1 MSEQLSV
8 EDSSAENPGS
18 GPDTGPGP
26 GSILRA
32 PTPQEVRD
40 ELAAMVVRDLR
51 GPVHGD
57 EEQLGND
64 PREWYVL
71 GKLAPN
77 GTEVAPDQLDTL
89 AESDSCDTD
98 DNGTDPETQAP
109 NTPSLVPSSLGFTA
123 RVKGTVTELLVSAT
137 WGEYTSVAD
146 PERPQARRYQRQPRG
161 GEIPVKLAEGTIT
174 AQTLDPQVPDVKV
187 RGRVR
192 WHDDAWLVTL
202 FLVNTQSGI
211 GVRPWVFQA
220 ELAARS
226 ANDTACFLPRR
237 PADRTSKGGDATDRA
252 EQRRLAMAYRL
263 LPEFAIGHSCGAHA
277 HVDPGDPMRARRIV
291 TATAPQHELP
301 ATDVPDAAAD
311 PDLPELA
318 SLVLDMKVL
327 AALEAEPL
335 RAALLPL
342 VTGYRAWIERAQRHA
357 GQPEARLDGFR
368 PEIRDTLTAARE
380 AATRI
385 EAGIDLLT
393 GPPGLRDE
401 RALAAF
407 RFANSAMHQ
416 QRIHTIAAAQRRR
429 DPNLL
434 PDQAVAAA
442 DADERAARNR
452 SWRPFQLAF
461 LLLNLPALA
470 DPGHPER
477 STDTE
482 AAIADLL
489 WFPTGGGKTEAYLG
503 LTAFT
508 LAIRRLQPESE
519 YGGYRADRGIA
530 VLMRYTLR
538 LLTIQQFYRAAAL
551 ICACEV
557 LRRADTAR
565 WGSEPFRIGLWVGGD
580 VTPNS
585 VDRAEE
591 WVRELNRDKGR
602 PRLGGGSPHQLTH
615 CPWCGSALEAA
626 RAVTVDLKGLRR
638 TWVRCP
644 DVMYCPFGPMGEYS
658 GAHGAEPGLPVVVTD
673 EELYRLLPSLVIAT
687 VDKFAQLPW
696 QGATRTLFGGVDR
709 YCERHGHLAAETTS
723 AAWESATGHQATD
736 ALPPARILP
745 GARIRPPD
753 LIVQDELHLI
763 SGPLGSLVGLY
774 ESAVDRLATWERGP
788 GKYVRPKVIAS
799 TATVRR
805 ARKQIGALFNRETRI
820 FPPPG
825 LDADDS
831 FFARTRPVQ
840 GPGSRPGRLYVGL
853 CAHGSRIKNTHI
865 RVYVALLAAAHA
877 LHEKYGRNEITDP
890 YMTVVGY
897 FNSLRD
903 LGGMRRLVEDD
914 VTTRVGRA
922 AERGLANRREPQLRE
937 LTSRMSNEDI
947 PAVLAELER
956 SYTGRSAGYGP
967 DAGPSRSGSEGQ
979 RAESARAVDVLLAT
993 NMIAVGVDVPRLGA
1007 MIVANQPKSPAEYIQ
1022 ATSRVGRA
1030 APGLVFTV
1038 YNWARPRDLSHYESF
1053 EAFHA
1058 TMYQHVEALSVT
1070 PFADRAIDR
1079 GLSGVLAAL
1088 VRDLRPDYNT
1098 NLGAGYLT
1106 RDSELA
1112 DHVTQYLRRRAL
1124 DVTGHRAIGE
1134 QIQRHLDDRLDYWE
1148 RRRRAPGIRLG
1159 YRVGRGTQSGDIE
1172 ALLREPETGAWTRFT
1187 CPTSLRNVEPGIQL
1201 ILSHD
1206 PDSHTKVDQDT
1217 DEPAWA
1223 ARASDEDQNAAGGG
1237 AADTITGAAGTGT
1250 TGTGTAGT
1258 GAAGTGTTGTVTTRT
1273 GADQ

>member
-1 MSEQLSV
+1 MERVNEQLFLSAPGSSGSG
-8 EDSSAENPGS
+8 SSAPEPGRV
-18 GPDTGPGP
+18 
-26 GSILRA
+26 LCA
-32 PTPQEVRD
+32 PTPQQVRD
-40 ELAAMVVRDLR
+40 ELADMVVRDLR
-51 GPVHGD
+51 GPVYGD
-57 EEQLGND
+57 EELLAND
-64 PREWYVL
+64 PRDWYVL

-77 GTEVAPDQLDTL
+77 GTEVAPEELDEL
-89 AESDSCDTD
+89 AESDGSAAD
-98 DNGTDPETQAP
+98 DSVVDMEVQAP

-123 RVKGTVTELLVSAT
+123 RVEGSATELLVSAT
-137 WGEYTSVAD
+137 WGEYASVAD

-161 GEIPVKLAEGTIT
+161 GEIPLKLTEGPIA
-174 AQTLDPQVPDVKV
+174 AQSLDSQVPDVKV
-187 RGRVR
+187 RGRIR

-202 FLVNTQSGI
+202 FLVNTQTGL

-220 ELAARS
+220 ELSARS
-226 ANDTACFLPRR
+226 AHGAACFLPRR
-237 PADRTSKGGDATDRA
+237 AADRTTRGGDVTDRA

-263 LPEFAIGHSCGAHA
+263 LPEFAIGHACGVHT
-277 HVDPGDPMRARRIV
+277 DLDDTDPMRALRIS
-291 TATAPQHELP
+291 TATTPRHELP
-301 ATDVPDAAAD
+301 ATDVPNSGTD

-318 SLVLDMKVL
+318 SLVLDMKAL
-327 AALEAEPL
+327 ATLETEPL

-342 VTGYRAWIERAQRHA
+342 VTGYRAWIDRAQRRA
-357 GQPEARLDGFR
+357 AQPEARLDGFQR
-368 PEIRDTLTAARE
+368 EVRDTLAAARE
-380 AATRI
+380 AADRI
-385 EAGIDLLT
+385 QAGIDLLT
-393 GPPGLRDE
+393 GPPAQRDE
-401 RALAAF
+401 HALAAF
-407 RFANSAMHQ
+407 RFANNAMHL
-416 QRIHTIAAAQRRR
+416 QRIHTIAAAARRR
-429 DPNLL
+429 DPGSP
-434 PDQAVAAA
+434 PDQEVAAA
-442 DADERAARNR
+442 DTDELAARNR

-461 LLLNLPALA
+461 LLLNLPPLA

-477 STDTE
+477 STDADT
-482 AAIADLL
+482 AIADLL

-508 LAIRRLQPESE
+508 LAARRLQPASE
-519 YGGYRADRGIA
+519 HGGLRADHGIA

-538 LLTIQQFYRAAAL
+538 LLTIQQFHRAAAL

-565 WGSEPFRIGLWVGGD
+565 WGSEPFRIGLWVGGE

-585 VDRAEE
+585 VKQAAD
-591 WVRELNRDKGR
+591 WLQELNRDKGR

-615 CPWCGSALEAA
+615 CPWCGSALQAA
-626 RAVTVDLKGLRR
+626 RAITVDLNGLRR

-644 DVMYCPFGPMGEYS
+644 DLMYCPFGAMGEYS
-658 GAHGAEPGLPVVVTD
+658 GADGAEPGLPVVVTD

-709 YCERHGHLAAETTS
+709 DCERHGHLAAETTG
-723 AAWESATGHQATD
+723 ADWESATGHQATD
-736 ALPPARILP
+736 TLPPARIQS
-745 GARIRPPD
+745 GTRIRPPD

-774 ESAVDRLATWERGP
+774 ESAVDRLATWERAP
-788 GKYVRPKVIAS
+788 GRNVRPKVIAS

-805 ARKQIGALFNRETRI
+805 ARNQIGALFNRETRI

-840 GPGSRPGRLYVGL
+840 GPGSKPGRLYIGL

-877 LHEKYGRNEITDP
+877 LHEKYGRNEVTDP

-922 AERGLANRREPQLRE
+922 GDRGLANRREPQLRE

-967 DAGPSRSGSEGQ
+967 EAAPSRSGVAQGSRTEPP
-979 RAESARAVDVLLAT
+979 RAVDVLLAT
-993 NMIAVGVDVPRLGA
+993 NMIAVGVDVSRLGA
-1007 MIVANQPKSPAEYIQ
+1007 MIVANQPKSTAEYIQ

-1079 GLSGVLAAL
+1079 GLSGVLTAL

-1098 NLGAGYLT
+1098 NLGAGFLT

-1112 DHVTQYLRRRAL
+1112 DHVSQYLKRRAV
-1124 DVTGHRAIGE
+1124 DVTGQRAVGE
-1134 QIQRHLDDRLDYWE
+1134 RILRHLDDRLDYWE

-1159 YRVGRGTQSGDIE
+1159 YRAGRSADPGDIE
-1172 ALLREPETGAWTRFT
+1172 ALLRKPETGAWTRFT

-1201 ILSHD
+1201 ILTHD
-1206 PDSHTKVDQDT
+1206 PDSHTRVDQDT
-1217 DEPAWA
+1217 EEPAWQ
-1223 ARASDEDQNAAGGG
+1223 ARTVEENQDTASDP
-1237 AADTITGAAGTGT
+1237 TGAE
-1250 TGTGTAGT
+1250 
-1258 GAAGTGTTGTVTTRT
+1258 
-1273 GADQ
+1273 Q

>member
-1 MSEQLSV
+1 MSEELPADALPPAGGTEPV
-8 EDSSAENPGS
+8 
-18 GPDTGPGP
+18 
-26 GSILRA
+26 LRA
-32 PTPQEVRD
+32 PTAQEVRD
-40 ELAAMVVRDLR
+40 ELADMVVSDLR
-51 GPVHGD
+51 GPVFGD
-57 EEQLGND
+57 EESLAND

-71 GKLAPN
+71 GKLAPD
-77 GTEVAPDQLDTL
+77 GTEVAPDELDEL
-89 AESDSCDTD
+89 AESDGALAD
-98 DNGTDPETQAP
+98 DNGADIETQAP
-109 NTPSLVPSSLGFTA
+109 NTSSLVPSSIGFTA
-123 RVKGTVTELLVSAT
+123 RVEGSVTELLVSAA
-137 WGEYTSVAD
+137 WGEYESVPD
-146 PERPQARRYQRQPRG
+146 PDRPKARRYQRRQRG
-161 GEIPVKLAEGTIT
+161 GEIPVKLAEGPI
-174 AQTLDPQVPDVKV
+174 AARALDPEVPDVKV

-202 FLVNTQSGI
+202 FLVNAQHGL

-220 ELAARS
+220 ALAARAADGS
-226 ANDTACFLPRR
+226 GCFLPRR
-237 PADRTSKGGDATDRA
+237 SADRTSRGGDAEDRA
-252 EQRRLAMAYRL
+252 EQRRLSMTYRF
-263 LPEFAIGHSCGAHA
+263 LPEFAVGHGCGVKTKTDEA
-277 HVDPGDPMRARRIV
+277 DRMRAVRIS
-291 TATAPQHELP
+291 TATAPEHELA
-301 ATDVPDAAAD
+301 ATDVPDAVAD

-318 SLVLDMKVL
+318 ELVLDMKVL
-327 AALEAEPL
+327 ADLEVEPL
-335 RAALLPL
+335 RAALMPL
-342 VTGYRAWIERAQRHA
+342 VTGYRAWIDRAERRAA
-357 GQPEARLDGFR
+357 EPEARLTGFGR
-368 PEIRDTLTAARE
+368 EVRDTLAAARE

-393 GPPGLRDE
+393 GADEVRDE

-407 RFANSAMHQ
+407 RFANSAMHL
-416 QRIHTIAAAQRRR
+416 QRIHTIASAARRR
-429 DPNLL
+429 DPSLA
-434 PDQAVAAA
+434 PETAVAEA
-442 DADERAARNR
+442 DADDLAPRNR

-470 DPGHPER
+470 DPGHRER
-477 STDTE
+477 STDSGT
-482 AAIADLL
+482 AVADLL

-508 LAIRRLQPESE
+508 LAVRRLQPQF
-519 YGGYRADRGIA
+519 GGYRADHGIA

-538 LLTIQQFYRAAAL
+538 LLTIQQFHRASAL

-557 LRRADTAR
+557 LRRADTER
-565 WGSEPFRIGLWVGGD
+565 WGNEPFRIGLWVGGE
-580 VTPNS
+580 VTPNT
-585 VDRAEE
+585 VDRADEYVKE
-591 WVRELNRDKGR
+591 AHRDRGR

-626 RAVTVDLKGLRR
+626 RAITVDLKGLRR

-644 DVMYCPFGPMGEYS
+644 DLMYCPFGPMGEYS
-658 GAHGAEPGLPVVVTD
+658 GAAGAEPGLPVVVTD

-723 AAWESATGHQATD
+723 ASWESATGHQATD
-736 ALPPARILP
+736 SLPAARILP
-745 GARIRPPD
+745 GTRIRPPD

-774 ESAVDRLATWERGP
+774 ESAVDRLATWEREP
-788 GKYVRPKVIAS
+788 GQPVRPKVIAS

-805 ARKQIGALFNRETRI
+805 ARNQIGALFNRETRV

-831 FFARTRPVQ
+831 FFARTRPTT
-840 GPGSRPGRLYVGL
+840 GLGSKPGRLYIGL

-877 LHEKYGRNEITDP
+877 LHEKYGRNEVTDP

-914 VTTRVGRA
+914 VSTRVGRA
-922 AERGLANRREPQLRE
+922 DERGLANRREPQVRE
-937 LTSRMSNEDI
+937 LTSRMSNDDI
-947 PAVLAELER
+947 PVILAELER
-956 SYTGRSAGYGP
+956 AYTNRSAGYGP
-967 DAGPSRSGSEGQ
+967 DAAPSRP
-979 RAESARAVDVLLAT
+979 RAETPRAVDVLLAT
-993 NMIAVGVDVPRLGA
+993 NMIAVGVDVSRLGA
-1007 MIVANQPKSPAEYIQ
+1007 MIVANQPKSTAEYIQ

-1112 DHVTQYLRRRAL
+1112 DHVGQYLKRRAV
-1124 DVTGHRAIGE
+1124 DVVGPRVAGE
-1134 QIQRHLDDRLDYWE
+1134 RILRHVDDRLDYWE

-1159 YRVGRGTQSGDIE
+1159 YRPGRGPDSGDIE
-1172 ALLREPETGAWTRFT
+1172 ALLREPESGAWTRFT

-1206 PDSHTKVDQDT
+1206 PESHTRVEESAAEPEWTPRPAEDDQNPT
-1217 DEPAWA
+1217 
-1223 ARASDEDQNAAGGG
+1223 SDESG
-1237 AADTITGAAGTGT
+1237 AE
-1250 TGTGTAGT
+1250 
-1258 GAAGTGTTGTVTTRT
+1258 
-1273 GADQ
+1273 Q